1 MSDYSSDVS
10 KIEHII
16 EDARNGKMFI
26 LVDHEEREN
35 EGDLIIPGQMATP
48 NAINFMATYGRGLIC
63 LALSSEQINKLKIPL
78 MASTNSSRHETAFTV
93 SIESREGVTTG
104 ISAKDR
110 SKTIS
115 VAINPQV
122 RS

>member
-48 NAINFMATYGRGLIC
+48 NAINFMATYV
-63 LALSSEQINKLKIPL
+63 E
-78 MASTNSSRHETAFTV
+78 V
-93 SIESREGVTTG
+93 
-104 ISAKDR
+104 
-110 SKTIS
+110 
-115 VAINPQV
+115 
-122 RS
+122 